1 MLSVSV
7 TCWLRLKDA
16 TRDRRNTVDDKVD
29 KKLNWADKSFE
40 GVFIGL
46 WPCTITLEH
55 KNSYVNVDILTCFQ
69 YRVFFYIRLQ

>member
-1 MLSVSV
+1 MLSVSWRAGSV
-7 TCWLRLKDA
+7 LKMQPETDG
-16 TRDRRNTVDDKVD
+16 TVDDKVD

-55 KNSYVNVDILTCFQ
+55 KNSCM
-69 YRVFFYIRLQ
+69 